1 MRYNS
6 AMSNSSS
13 SVGNALAL
21 LRLLQEREF
30 LRVSDAANELGV
42 ARSTA
47 HRLLASLKEHG
58 FAVQDGDRQY
68 ALDPQQRH
76 GHGSRILTAES
87 LVPIARPHLEWLL
100 AQTNES
106 AHLLAPEGRMVR
118 VIDSVEGTQML
129 RVGSRVGV
137 LIPAHKAAAGLLFL
151 SGMSMERLAAI
162 YADGPPEGSGAVT
175 IEEFH
180 ASLQVNRPY
189 AVSLGRAERGVNSLA
204 MLVTDQDN
212 RRLAAVAMS
221 APAFRMPPQGM
232 PEVAALVKECI
243 QRIQASILDRT

>member
-1 MRYNS
+1 
-6 AMSNSSS
+6 MSNNAT
-13 SVGNALAL
+13 SVGNALVL

-30 LRVSDAANELGV
+30 LRVTDAADELGV

-68 ALDPQQRH
+68 ALHPQQAH
-76 GHGSRILTAES
+76 GRGNRLITPEL
-87 LVPIARPHLEWLL
+87 LVNIARPHLEWLV

-106 AHLLAPEGRMVR
+106 AHLIAPEGRMVR
-118 VIDSVEGTQML
+118 IIDSVEGTQML

-151 SGMSMERLAAI
+151 SGMSMERLSAI
-162 YADGPPEGSGAVT
+162 YADGPPEDSGAET

-180 ASLQVNRPY
+180 TSLRVNRPY
-189 AVSLGRAERGVNSLA
+189 AVSLGKAERGVNSLA

-212 RRLAAVAMS
+212 RRVAAVAMS
-221 APAFRMPPQGM
+221 APAFRMPPRGM
-232 PEVAALVKECI
+232 PEVAGLVTECI
-243 QRIQASILDRT
+243 QRIQANILDRA